1 MVKFRGGSRRRS
13 YPQIG
18 QRFIVDKPSLTLR
31 LEVLQRRPTR
41 AGKWTH
47 DHERQD
53 ASIPRCNSKLRT
65 EWIETHQVSLW
76 ADALQRSVS
85 QRLHHESIR
94 EPLILI
100 GSRRSELFSMP
111 HEMSLKSMDV
121 FKWHGAGNVSRI
133 VHQVRT
139 GKSLVPLYSGRSLA
153 AVTHYVAIASRI

>member
-53 ASIPRCNSKLRT
+53 ASIP
-65 EWIETHQVSLW
+65 
-76 ADALQRSVS
+76 
-85 QRLHHESIR
+85 
-94 EPLILI
+94 
-100 GSRRSELFSMP
+100 